1 MKKHYLLTFLIL
13 TLATSIYS
21 QENQVDKKGLRKGD
35 WIIMYKGDFIYYDYY
50 DKLLNLEKM
59 LVLESETS
67 SESELRYIEKVAYK
81 KGIKNGEFLIYS
93 GRKNFDGRL
102 PLLAKGNYKDGKID
116 GDLLMLKYKDG
127 KRICLVKY
135 EQGQPKDQEILI
147 EETLYS
153 AYDPVYETFGTYK
166 VYPIIK
172 IKNGVCIEETV
183 TQLDVSDNKDLY
195 RIVKTDNGF
204 KRFWYGTDGLSGIVK
219 LKTYLGIDELDSNF
233 QKKGSFAIYEKTTI
247 PYDTANLVY
256 RCAYENGKKN
266 GVERYYDSKTKNVL
280 MEHNY
285 ENGLMNGMAKLF
297 TSKGQV
303 IAKANYKDGFL
314 NGKYI
319 TYYLNDGYNT
329 VYKGENCKTEFNNVS
344 LYSHTIKNEDQEIF
358 NKTIPQLRKDGH
370 TILTDGIFKFY
381 EANYVNGVIQGKY
394 KYFHSNGKILYEAT
408 LSNCKEVDWNWL
420 DVNENIIFDK
430 ITADIEVAI
439 DKAQKE
445 NKQAEIQKQQ
455 AYIKSNQNNNSV
467 KSNTRKIGDVKVNGT
482 TALIYDENGNYTNNV
497 VQLGFKGSLS
507 GFNSNYIV
515 VTDGDY
521 VKIHDINGNYIN
533 KGFNLCSGCFVKNV
547 TSSTILVKDAYGTKY
562 YDFNGDYTNK
572 YVND

>member
-1 MKKHYLLTFLIL
+1 
-13 TLATSIYS
+13 
-21 QENQVDKKGLRKGD
+21 
-35 WIIMYKGDFIYYDYY
+35 
-50 DKLLNLEKM
+50 M
-59 LVLESETS
+59 LVLGSETS

-153 AYDPVYETFGTYK
+153 DYDPVYETFGTYK

-183 TQLDVSDNKDLY
+183 TQLDVSDDKDLY

-219 LKTYLGIDELDSNF
+219 LQTYLGIDELDSNF

-266 GVERYYDSKTKNVL
+266 GVERYYDSKTKNFL

-408 LSNCKEVDWNWL
+408 LSNCKEVDWNWF

-445 NKQAEIQKQQ
+445 NKQAEIQKQK
-455 AYIKSNQNNNSV
+455 AYQNQSSNSANSYN
-467 KSNTRKIGDVKVNGT
+467 SYNSRPEPEIGMCEMSDGWLKV
-482 TALIYDENGNYTNNV
+482 V
-497 VQLGFKGSLS
+497 
-507 GFNSNYIV
+507 
-515 VTDGDY
+515 
-521 VKIHDINGNYIN
+521 DINGNHLYEGSASGELM
-533 KGFNLCSGCFVKNV
+533 GFSSKMIVCQKDEWTYCYTISGGNLQQLFGGTSPRGAVVNV
-547 TSSTILVKDAYGTKY
+547 AGNSFFTKKDGDNCKY
-562 YDFNGDYTNK
+562 NIRNGNCEQEYCRN
-572 YVND
+572 Y